1 MMALSFARKE
11 VVCVRGVIYAAGSIA
26 AATGL
31 GAVLGWRLTNLQP
44 KTYRMILSIAAGVML
59 CAAVQGLLL
68 PALEET
74 APVWACAGMGA
85 GTVFLVWMNTA
96 AAKLLR
102 LERDAA
108 QLQGMMFVLA
118 IAIHHLPEGLAA
130 GVSFGTGEAA
140 ETAAVCAAIALQ
152 NIPEAMMIMP
162 VMVEYG
168 RGKAIIAVSVSGCV
182 EILGLLLG
190 YGAVQ
195 LTVRL
200 LPLLLSFAAGAML
213 YVIFENMLPDAYE
226 NGRGRTAAGV
236 QLGYCGMLLLTAG
249 VEWVL

>member
-1 MMALSFARKE
+1 MLN
-11 VVCVRGVIYAAGSIA
+11 GVIYAAASIA
-26 AATGL
+26 AAT
-31 GAVLGWRLTNLQP
+31 VLGGVLGQRLRSLQQA
-44 KTYRMILSIAAGVML
+44 TYRMILSIAAGVML

-74 APVWACAGMGA
+74 TPALVCAGIGGGA
-85 GTVFLVWMNTA
+85 VFLVWMNGA

-102 LERDAA
+102 LDRDAA
-108 QLQGMMFVLA
+108 QLHGMMFVLA

-140 ETAAVCAAIALQ
+140 ETVSVCGAIALQ

-162 VMVEYG
+162 VMGDYG
-168 RGKAIIAVSVSGCV
+168 RGKAALAVGVSGWV

-195 LTVRL
+195 VSVRL

-213 YVIFENMLPDAYE
+213 YVIFENMLADAYE

-236 QLGYCGMLLLTAG
+236 LIGYCGMLLLTAT